1 MKNIG
6 TKILKV
12 MEAIK
17 SVAKDGTN
25 SFHKYKY
32 ATDAA
37 IVGTIRK
44 ELIKNK
50 LICIPKQ
57 LSCIVSGEM
66 TTLEIEYTMLDI
78 DSGEAIVTKVFGQGK
93 DSGDKGVYKAS
104 TGGEKYFYLKTFAIP
119 TDDDPE
125 NDRKGKFEGIVR
137 APAGYKALAATDPKA
152 AQERIGEDFEVRS
165 TPKGPYIFPKNAN
178 AVSSLPPRED
188 ALVTNE
194 ERLTLI
200 TLLKDKHVPQK
211 LFLAHLKEKY
221 GLDGTAGIKKRDYS
235 DIYQW
240 VILNENDIPERME
253 IGSDKH
259 G

>member
-6 TKILKV
+6 AKILKV

-78 DSGEAIVTKVFGQGK
+78 DSGEALVTKVFGQGK

-137 APAGYKALAATDPKA
+137 APAGYKALAAIDPKA

-165 TPKGPYIFPKNAN
+165 TPKGPYVFPKNAN
-178 AVSSLPPRED
+178 ASLQSLPPLVD

-200 TLLKDKHVPQK
+200 TLLKDRNVPQK
-211 LFLAHLKEKY
+211 LFLSHLKEKY
-221 GLDGTAGIKKRDYS
+221 EIEGTAGIKKKDYS

-240 VILNENDIPERME
+240 VIIHEQDAVE
-253 IGSDKH
+253 S
-259 G
+259 